1 MGGDVQIVREG
12 FVDRRSGQDRI
23 GYQAELSFAD
33 RKAECEDVCVIVICR
48 EGFMR
53 EAIETSL
60 QSAGLYNVE
69 SVATIADLG
78 TRPSNDYTFLCIVS
92 SEADVCSTEDLA
104 QLDTLIDRN
113 WIIMSHSCHCALFRK
128 LHECGANV
136 SAVPFDISGKDLA
149 HLARLAANRHRVLVD
164 SFCEQN
170 ISFAPARLDCANLS
184 ADHIRLLRQIARGDS
199 NKAIAMQERWSDTKV
214 KMQVRALLKK
224 LGVANRT
231 QAAVLAIQSGL

>member
-1 MGGDVQIVREG
+1 MGGDVQIVREE
-12 FVDRRSGQDRI
+12 FVDRRDQCDRNE
-23 GYQAELSFAD
+23 YQEVLRFAD
-33 RKAECEDVCVIVICR
+33 RTAEREDVSVIVICR

-60 QSAGLYNVE
+60 QRAGLHNVE

-78 TRPSNDYTFLCIVS
+78 TRPSNGQTFLCIVP
-92 SEADVCSTEDLA
+92 SEADVCGEEDLA
-104 QLDTLIDRN
+104 QLDSLIDRN
-113 WIIMSHSCHCALFRK
+113 WIVMSHSCHCALFRK

-164 SFCEQN
+164 RFCEQN

-184 ADHIRLLRQIARGDS
+184 VDQTRLLRQIARGDS
-199 NKAIAMQERWSDTKV
+199 NKAIAIQERWSDTKV